1 MANENADVLDQE
13 ELNNRSMQSS
23 KKRKR
28 GQGEGTIYKRK
39 DGRWTAAVT
48 VGYQEGKMKRKAIYG
63 KTRKEVSDKLTA
75 TLRNLQQGIPPISER
90 QTVGRFLDQW
100 LNECAKQSTRPRTYE
115 DYSTVVRK
123 HIKPSLGSMQ
133 LAKLTPQQ
141 VQRLLNE
148 LLASGLSGRT
158 VQRIRAVLR
167 IALNQAIKW
176 GLIVRNAASLAE
188 PPHVEKYEIQPITQ
202 PEARRFLSAI
212 AGDRLEAL
220 FTVALA
226 LGLRRGEA
234 LGLRWQ
240 DIDFEQRIL
249 RVNNSLQRFG
259 GKLHLTELKTNNS
272 RRALHMPDVL
282 LHKLQGHRKRQ
293 LQDKLKAGTRWQE
306 SDLVFTTSMGTPME
320 PRNVNRHFYEVI
332 KTAGISHFRLHD
344 LRHYCA
350 SLLLAQGVQLKI
362 VSEILGHAQLSTTAD
377 IYTHILPE
385 VKKDALN
392 LMDRILTAK

>member
-1 MANENADVLDQE
+1 MANENSGTLDQNE
-13 ELNNRSMQSS
+13 VNESS
-23 KKRKR
+23 KKSAKRRKR
-28 GQGEGTIYKRK
+28 GQGEGSIYKRK
-39 DGRWTAAVT
+39 DGRWTAAVI
-48 VGYQEGKMKRKAIYG
+48 VGYKDGKLNRKAIYG
-63 KTRKEVSDKLTA
+63 KTRKDVSDKLTA
-75 TLRNLQQGIPPISER
+75 TLRAMQQGIPPASER
-90 QTVGRFLDQW
+90 QTVGQFLDQW

-115 DYSTVVRK
+115 DYSTVVSK
-123 HIKPSLGSMQ
+123 HLKPAIGSIQ
-133 LAKLTPQQ
+133 LVKLTPLH

-148 LLASGLSGRT
+148 RLKSGLSGRT

-176 GLIVRNAASLAE
+176 GLVVRNAASLAE

-202 PEARRFLSAI
+202 LAARDFLKAI

-240 DIDFEQRIL
+240 DIDFENRTL
-249 RVNNSLQRFG
+249 RVNCSLQRFG

-272 RRALHMPDVL
+272 RRVLHMPDVL
-282 LHKLQGHRKRQ
+282 LHKLQAHRIRQ
-293 LQDKLKAGTRWQE
+293 LEDKLHAGERWQE
-306 SDLVFTTSMGTPME
+306 SDLVFTTSVGTPLE
-320 PRNVNRHFYEVI
+320 PRNVNRHFYDLLTNS
-332 KTAGISHFRLHD
+332 KISHFRLHD